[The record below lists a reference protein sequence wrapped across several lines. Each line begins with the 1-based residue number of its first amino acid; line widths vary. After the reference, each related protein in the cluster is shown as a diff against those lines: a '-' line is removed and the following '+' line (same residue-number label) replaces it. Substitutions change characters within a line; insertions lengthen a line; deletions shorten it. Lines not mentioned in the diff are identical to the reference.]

1 MSDSE
6 AQGGLMGHNPAAR
19 THRLQIGEN
28 KWEDPNKR
36 LFGVEGTGP
45 NTK

>member
-1 MSDSE
+1 
-6 AQGGLMGHNPAAR
+6 MGTQTPAAR
-19 THRLQIGEN
+19 TPSDFQIGEN

-45 NTK
+45 TAVEMKLQ